1 MQIGV
6 IATGVAIP
14 LTQFKAYLAWH
25 FQLRCTKL
33 FFKLRKNNGEVDA
46 DKYYAPNLYVRK

>member
-1 MQIGV
+1 MKIGV
-6 IATGVAIP
+6 IATSVAS
-14 LTQFKAYLAWH
+14 LVTQFKAYLTWH
-25 FQLRCTKL
+25 FQLRCRRL

>member
-1 MQIGV
+1 MFNL
-6 IATGVAIP
+6 AFSVAS
-14 LTQFKAYLAWH
+14 K
-25 FQLRCTKL
+25 RL